1 MGNKLGTTVIF
12 GKKKEVQNEM
22 DSGSKCQRIHVDNYT
37 VWGWA
42 MTDTYLG
49 KPVEINEHGN
59 NAAIKVH
66 ILDEST
72 MKRNGFRRFIN
83 DDDSWWIF
91 CKRVHKDITFYM
103 TIYDSGDWAIDILD
117 ENFCQPYDYQAMYER
132 GNHMSFVLTVMKNVN
147 EIMDSFVHK
156 GIISGWEVGDY
167 V

>member
-1 MGNKLGTTVIF
+1 
-12 GKKKEVQNEM
+12 
-22 DSGSKCQRIHVDNYT
+22 
-37 VWGWA
+37 

-66 ILDEST
+66 ILDDAT
-72 MKRNGFRRFIN
+72 MKRNGFRRFITEE
-83 DDDSWWIF
+83 DKWWIF
-91 CKRVHKDITFYM
+91 CNRVHKDITFNLR
-103 TIYDSGDWAIDILD
+103 IYDRGDWAIDIID